1 MLTVLI
7 TTSGTGSRLGDLTNY
22 TNKSLVP
29 IGDKYCI
36 SHIID
41 LYPNNTEF
49 VITLGYFGNLVKDFL
64 ELAYPDKSFKFIDVN
79 PYKGVG
85 SSLGFSMLQASK
97 YLQKPFIFH
106 ACDTIIKDKDFNINL
121 DNNWIAGTISNLE
134 SNQYRTFNV
143 SDNKVIKINEKDE
156 NKYDYIY
163 IGLAGIKD
171 YEMFWKIL
179 KNLHNSDYFKT
190 SLSDCHVLME
200 ILKSKKIYTKVINKW
215 YDIGNMTTL
224 KNARDNI
231 NREFHVLDKI
241 DESICF
247 VSGTVIKFFSNQKIC
262 QNRVKRFELLGDSV
276 PKLLGYKDNFYKSEF
291 IEGQLLSTY
300 NNNTFLK
307 ELLEW
312 SDINLW
318 KKKEKP
324 ENFYDVAKRF
334 YFDKTKKR
342 LEMLFKKTGINSKED
357 NINNVI
363 IPDVYELLRKIPSD
377 YLCNIDA
384 YNFHGDFILDN
395 IIKTDNGFKLL
406 DWRQDF
412 GGLIDVGDIYYD
424 LAKLYHNIHF
434 NHANIVKNLFHI
446 ETKNEKV
453 TVDLCCN
460 FNLISQLNDFETFIK
475 EKNLDFNKVKLLAA
489 IIWINMAPLHEH
501 PLDLFLYYFGKL
513 NLYRA
518 LN

>member
-41 LYPNNTEF
+41 LYPNDTNF
-49 VITLGYFGNLVKDFL
+49 IITLGYFGNLVKDFL
-64 ELAYPDKSFKFIDVN
+64 ELAYPDKLFNFINVE
-79 PYKGVG
+79 PYKGEG
-85 SSLGFSMLQASK
+85 SSLGFSMLQAK
-97 YLQKPFIFH
+97 EFLQKPFIFH
-106 ACDTIIKDKDFNINL
+106 ACDTIIKDININFKL
-121 DNNWIAGTISNLE
+121 DSNWIAGTKSNLE

-143 SDNKVIKINEKDE
+143 TDEQVIKINEKDE
-156 NKYDYIY
+156 NKYDFVY

-171 YEMFWKIL
+171 YDMFWSIL
-179 KNLHNSDYFKT
+179 ENLHNQDKYKS

-200 ILKSKKIYTKVINKW
+200 MLKSQTINSKLIKYW
-215 YDIGNMTTL
+215 YDIGNITTL
-224 KNARDNI
+224 KYARSNI

-247 VSGTVIKFFSNQKIC
+247 INGNVIKFFSNKNIC
-262 QNRVKRFELLGDSV
+262 HNRVKRFDLLGDTV
-276 PKLLGYKDNFYKSEF
+276 PKLLGCKDNFYKSEF
-291 IEGQLLSTY
+291 IDGELLSTY
-300 NNNTFLK
+300 KNNFFIK
-307 ELLEW
+307 ELLIW
-312 SDINLW
+312 SDKNLW
-318 KKKEKP
+318 IKKEKP
-324 ENFYDVAKRF
+324 TDFYNVAKKF

-342 LEMLFKKTGINSKED
+342 LDMFFKKTGINSKKD
-357 NINNVI
+357 TINNVI
-363 IPDVYELLRKIPSD
+363 IPDVYELLKRIPTD
-377 YLCNIDA
+377 YLCNVEA

-395 IIKTDNGFKLL
+395 IIKTKTGFKLL

-434 NHANIVKNLFHI
+434 NHENVVKNLFHI
-446 ETKNEKV
+446 EIKNKKT

-460 FNLISQLNDFETFIK
+460 FNLISQLKDFETFIK
-475 EKNLDFNKVKLLAA
+475 QKNLDFNKVKLLAA

-513 NLYRA
+513 NLF
-518 LN
+518 LCMN